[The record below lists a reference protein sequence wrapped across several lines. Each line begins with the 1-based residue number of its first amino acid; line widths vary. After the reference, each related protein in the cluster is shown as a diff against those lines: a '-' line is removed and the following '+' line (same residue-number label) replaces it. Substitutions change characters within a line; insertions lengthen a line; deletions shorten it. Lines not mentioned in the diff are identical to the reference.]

1 MCNTEQSR
9 EPQAAQTSHCDS
21 EVKMDN
27 ACEYEIGPGRACG
40 KPTNELF
47 PDGSRQY
54 WFCDDHLRLGAERLI
69 GRPFKD
75 SPKADQ

>member
-1 MCNTEQSR
+1 MES
-9 EPQAAQTSHCDS
+9 
-21 EVKMDN
+21 

-54 WFCDDHLRLGAERLI
+54 WFCDEHLRLGAEHLI

-75 SPKADQ
+75 SPKTE